1 MTVTMSTYKG
11 TLNTSSKDTL
21 SSRNDKYSDLFFSQ
35 IKSKIKDVIVV
46 YSYYNDVELDLSNK
60 DLTETTKKLAIT
72 SFSKEWDKEDDN
84 YWNNY

>member
-11 TLNTSSKDTL
+11 NLNTSSEDTL
-21 SSRNDKYSDLFFSQ
+21 SGRNDKYSDLFLSQ

-46 YSYYNDVELDLSNK
+46 YSYYNDVEFDLSNK

>member
-11 TLNTSSKDTL
+11 TLNTSSEDTL
-21 SSRNDKYSDLFFSQ
+21 SGRNDKYSDLFFSQ

-46 YSYYNDVELDLSNK
+46 YSYYNDVEFDLSNK